1 MFTTVLDALQTGRA
15 HITPR
20 WKSLCISQ
28 EDLVAVVPAEPNKTR
43 THLLHHVQPQNQ
55 NGPSFQTPALL
66 SAAQHTISGRRTPLD
81 WWIQTTE
88 PQISCEKWTSL
99 YLQIHPS
106 GATGPVQDNPQQCG
120 ARARFRRTPR
130 LRSGLV
136 NRNTLC
142 IRNTSGRGGLKY
154 PAQIQSLAKVSSL
167 LRKKSLQH
175 LREEGRRQR
184 YISCQTNTGQKH
196 EKMSTLLLRN
206 SIC

>member
-1 MFTTVLDALQTGRA
+1 MAA
-15 HITPR
+15 
-20 WKSLCISQ
+20 
-28 EDLVAVVPAEPNKTR
+28 VPAEPNKTQ
-43 THLLHHVQPQNQ
+43 THLLHHMESLTQ

-66 SAAQHTISGRRTPLD
+66 SAAQHTISGRSNRTPLD

-88 PQISCEKWTSL
+88 PQISCEKRTSL

-120 ARARFRRTPR
+120 ASAGFRRILRLFSSTR

-136 NRNTLC
+136 NTLC

-154 PAQIQSLAKVSSL
+154 PAQIQSLEKVSSL

-175 LREEGRRQR
+175 LGEEGRRQR

-196 EKMSTLLLRN
+196 AMRRCQHSF
-206 SIC
+206 